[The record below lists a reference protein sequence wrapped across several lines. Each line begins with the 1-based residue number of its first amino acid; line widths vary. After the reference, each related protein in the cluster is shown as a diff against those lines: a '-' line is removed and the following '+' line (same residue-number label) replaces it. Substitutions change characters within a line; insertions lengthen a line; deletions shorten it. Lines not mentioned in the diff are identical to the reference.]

1 MLVRP
6 VIRTLVRTPARGA
19 TVRGRGGIDL
29 RALLWPT
36 GTEAGMWLDPSDAST
51 VFQDST
57 GTTPGAIE
65 SPVGLQLDKRFGLA
79 LGSELITNG
88 DGSTTTGWTGG
99 TNTTISTSGGYI
111 KGLAT
116 ANGGCW
122 FGQNIGAVSVGQ
134 RIKITFDA
142 GNDGTSLAP
151 FMRVGTVNG
160 TGDIN
165 ATDTAAFGSHSVTF
179 NVTSASASCWVWF
192 FATSPLSGQYIL
204 IRNISTKVVQGS
216 HVLQATVTARPTWK
230 LASGIYSDLFDGTDD
245 GYATAAFAAGT
256 LTANMDLFVSIKRT
270 TNTGLVL
277 ASDKPGGSSPNF
289 FLGSIN
295 PSAGTSAFG
304 IGASFTN
311 WVNGASV
318 PDDRVQL
325 NAAIPAGAWKVFEV
339 HNANLAA
346 AVAFGISLYGSSLFL
361 NGDIGGLILCPAQS
375 DATRAIVRR
384 ELGRKVGLSL

>member
-6 VIRTLVRTPARGA
+6 VIRALVRPPARGA

-36 GTEAGMWLDPSDAST
+36 GTEAGMWLDPSDTST

-88 DGSTTTGWTGG
+88 DGSTTTGWTVG

-151 FMRVGTVNG
+151 FVRVGTVNG

-204 IRNISTKVVQGS
+204 IRNISTKVVQGN
-216 HVLQATVTARPTWK
+216 HVLQATATARPTWK

-245 GYATAAFAAGT
+245 GYATGAFVAGT
-256 LTANMDLFVSIKRT
+256 LTANMDCFAAIRRT
-270 TNTGLVL
+270 VDVQGAPFRNE
-277 ASDKPGGSSPNF
+277 SGGSHF
-289 FLGSIN
+289 
-295 PSAGTSAFG
+295 GTWGATATANSAFNAVG
-304 IGASFTN
+304 TPTLY
-311 WVNGASV
+311 VNGTQIASSSQSDLKAAMPV
-318 PDDRVQL
+318 GSWVVQEL
-325 NAAIPAGAWKVFEV
+325 RGLDLSAWAQFMVGLYPSFMIAA
-339 HNANLAA
+339 
-346 AVAFGISLYGSSLFL
+346 
-361 NGDIGGLILCPAQS
+361 DIGGVILCPAQS